1 MSQPPSSPRRQAGQ
15 ARRGSVQ
22 IWALVLLGGLFLAT
36 HAAMGEATAHSTV
49 VVLRRGLPVTLRVT
63 VLGFGFALALGLIA
77 GLGRLSRN
85 RLLRGISSV
94 YVEVMRG
101 VPMLVLVLWVGFA
114 FAPWLFQGLLGM
126 FKTLAERE
134 ILLAGF
140 VPKVLETCRRPS
152 DCLSL
157 ELRGIVGLAVGYGAF
172 MAEIVRAGIQS
183 VPFGQTE
190 AAISL
195 GMTRRQAMRHVV
207 LPQAMRLSLPPMGNE
222 FIALLKDSTLVSV
235 LAVPD
240 MVYEARAQVARTFQ
254 ALEVWNLVA
263 LAYLALTLIL
273 SYFVRRLERRTVWPG
288 ASGSED

>member
-1 MSQPPSSPRRQAGQ
+1 MIENEAPPRVPTP
-15 ARRGSVQ
+15 RRGSVQ
-22 IWALVLLGGLFLAT
+22 IWALVLLAGLFIAT
-36 HAAMGEATAHSTV
+36 RAALGEATALDTV
-49 VVLRRGLPVTLRVT
+49 SVLRRGLPVTLRVT
-63 VLGFGFALALGLIA
+63 ALGFGLALALGMLA

-85 RLLRGISSV
+85 PLLSGAASLYI
-94 YVEVMRG
+94 EVMRG

-114 FAPWLFQGLLGM
+114 LAPWIFQGMMG
-126 FKTLAERE
+126 FVRGLAARD
-134 ILLAGF
+134 ILLAGL
-140 VPKVLETCRRPS
+140 VPGLIETCRRPS

-157 ELRGIVGLAVGYGAF
+157 ELRGIVGLGVGYGAF
-172 MAEIVRAGIQS
+172 MAEIIRAGVQS

-195 GMTRRQAMRHVV
+195 GMSRRQALRHVV

-263 LAYLALTLIL
+263 LAYLMLTLLL
-273 SYFVRRLERRTVWPG
+273 SFFVRRLERRTVWPG
-288 ASGSED
+288 ATNEEG